1 MYATV
6 KLNGHSD
13 DASAK
18 TNLARYCI
26 QISDRYRKMSKMN
39 IETGK
44 KSDPFCSCLVYDNLD
59 QKPIGKNAAV

>member
-1 MYATV
+1 MQKSSKPLGHIWTNV
-6 KLNGHSD
+6 CNGQTEAHSD

-26 QISDRYRKMSKMN
+26 QISDRYRKMSKMK

-44 KSDPFCSCLVYDNLD
+44 KVIPFVR
-59 QKPIGKNAAV
+59 V